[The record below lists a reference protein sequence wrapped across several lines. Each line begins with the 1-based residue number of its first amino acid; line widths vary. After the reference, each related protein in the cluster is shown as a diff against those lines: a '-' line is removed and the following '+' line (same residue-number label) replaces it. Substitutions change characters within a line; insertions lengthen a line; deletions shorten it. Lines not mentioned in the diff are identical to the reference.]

1 MTDLFRVSL
10 KRLALL
16 TLIAGF
22 ALTLGVSGAYAQE
35 PDADDGVDA
44 EDTVDDTT
52 DDAVDTDDTADDG
65 AADDAVDAVD
75 TDDATDDD
83 TADAADAVDT
93 DDATDDTADA
103 ADDATDDGA
112 VDDGSGDDGVAEL
125 PSTGQGSTAQDG
137 NGMEI
142 MILGGVALAV
152 IATFA
157 WTKRSQRAS

>member
-16 TLIAGF
+16 TLIMGF
-22 ALTLGVSGAYAQE
+22 AFSIGASGAYAQE
-35 PDADDGVDA
+35 PD
-44 EDTVDDTT
+44 
-52 DDAVDTDDTADDG
+52 G
-65 AADDAVDAVD
+65 ADAVDAVD
-75 TDDATDDD
+75 ADD
-83 TADAADAVDT
+83 TADAVDA
-93 DDATDDTADA
+93 DDTADA
-103 ADDATDDGA
+103 VDADDTADAVDADDTADTADDATDDGA

>member
-22 ALTLGVSGAYAQE
+22 ALTLGVSGTYAQ
-35 PDADDGVDA
+35 DA
-44 EDTVDDTT
+44 TPDDTT
-52 DDAVDTDDTADDG
+52 DDAADVVDTADTADD
-65 AADDAVDAVD
+65 AA
-75 TDDATDDD
+75 
-83 TADAADAVDT
+83 
-93 DDATDDTADA
+93 
-103 ADDATDDGA
+103 DDGA

-157 WTKRSQRAS
+157 LTKRSHRAS